1 MSELTNYNNCI
12 FGGKNFK
19 MNSNIPTST
28 KPRVVIIGGGFG
40 GLQLANSISTKKFQV
55 VLIDRNNFHQ
65 FQPLF
70 YQVAT
75 AGLEPSSIS
84 FPFRKIFQ
92 GKENVVI
99 RMGVVNEINSKEN
112 KILTSIGEI
121 AYDHL
126 IISTGADTNYFGNKE
141 IAANALPMKSI
152 SEALNVRNMLFQKLE
167 DAVLQTSERDLKAH
181 LTFVIVGGGPTGVEV
196 AGAIAEMKR
205 FILPKDFPE
214 MDFKAMRI
222 ILLEGSPNLLNAM
235 SGVSSEKAKIYLEKM
250 GVEVLTNMVV
260 TDYNGKIAR
269 LKDNS
274 EISTRTLIWAAGVK
288 GNVLSGLDEN
298 VITPNSRIKVNEFN
312 EVFGYENIYA
322 IGDIA
327 CMESKEFPRGHPQM
341 AQPAIQQ
348 GKNLAKN
355 LLNKCENKPLKPFK
369 YRDLGS
375 MATVG
380 RNKAVVELPKAKF
393 QGFFAWVLW
402 LVVHLKSILGVRNKF
417 LVLLN
422 WIWNYI
428 TYNLSLRLIIK
439 ANDEKH

>member
-1 MSELTNYNNCI
+1 VSELTNYNNCI

-99 RMGVVNEINSKEN
+99 RMGVVKEINSKEN

-152 SEALNVRNMLFQKLE
+152 SEALNVRNMLFQ
-167 DAVLQTSERDLKAH
+167 
-181 LTFVIVGGGPTGVEV
+181 
-196 AGAIAEMKR
+196 
-205 FILPKDFPE
+205 
-214 MDFKAMRI
+214 
-222 ILLEGSPNLLNAM
+222 
-235 SGVSSEKAKIYLEKM
+235 
-250 GVEVLTNMVV
+250 
-260 TDYNGKIAR
+260 
-269 LKDNS
+269 
-274 EISTRTLIWAAGVK
+274 
-288 GNVLSGLDEN
+288 
-298 VITPNSRIKVNEFN
+298 
-312 EVFGYENIYA
+312 
-322 IGDIA
+322 
-327 CMESKEFPRGHPQM
+327 
-341 AQPAIQQ
+341 
-348 GKNLAKN
+348 
-355 LLNKCENKPLKPFK
+355 
-369 YRDLGS
+369 
-375 MATVG
+375 
-380 RNKAVVELPKAKF
+380 
-393 QGFFAWVLW
+393 
-402 LVVHLKSILGVRNKF
+402 
-417 LVLLN
+417 
-422 WIWNYI
+422 
-428 TYNLSLRLIIK
+428 
-439 ANDEKH
+439 